1 MNAKAKIEGLTHAW
15 YGFAVVS
22 ALVSV
27 FSNGIGVFSITSSAI
42 GMIISFVI
50 TFFIGRALIKKSG
63 LTRTLLILVSGIGT
77 LLHVLGAA
85 RLAYASVENFSLTL
99 LFWAFWAGVGVY
111 MHGRS
116 FKTLMDSSVK
126 AYVG

>member
-1 MNAKAKIEGLTHAW
+1 MNGKAKIEGLTNAW

-27 FSNGIGVFSITSSAI
+27 LRNGIGVFSITSSAI

-63 LTRTLLILVSGIGT
+63 LTRTILILISGIGT
-77 LLHVLGAA
+77 LLSLLGTA

-99 LFWAFWAGVGVY
+99 LLYAVWAGVGVY

-116 FKTLMDSSVK
+116 FKVLMDRSVK